1 MPEQQPNQSILLDV
15 YQRLGAIESK
25 VDDVRQIRQTADN
38 ADAKA
43 DRALLISEQNSE
55 SIVEMRKEAVAQ
67 KRWLIGTIVG
77 GVFSTASVVIAVLSL
92 VLK

>member
-1 MPEQQPNQSILLDV
+1 MPDNQPNQSILLNV
-15 YQRLGAIESK
+15 YERLGAIEAK

-55 SIVEMRKEAVAQ
+55 SISEMQKEATAQ
-67 KRWLIGTIVG
+67 KRWLVGTIIG